1 MDNARK
7 IALPQS
13 AIPCLTAII
22 LSIGQDGFFW
32 PLAIPVFLGVCAA
45 HLGMNLA
52 DDYFDY
58 LKGLPSGEIRSSLVA
73 EGSVRAR
80 MDKCQYILSGA
91 ATEKDLRKAMIL
103 FLGFAALMGLAA
115 VIFQMLTN
123 GPASALAVAAYAFAG
138 LFIGLQYSGAPMRL
152 GYHGLG
158 ELVIGVVFGPLNMMG
173 AAAAVTGAAFRPDLF
188 ILSIGIGC
196 LVTNIVFAHSV
207 MEAAA
212 DKRLGKRTFAH
223 LLGGKTSQITA
234 LAVFT
239 LVPFICLIC
248 NVFLYGWSHWYLLTL
263 VSLPLSVCF
272 LSSTWRFINNLP
284 CDDTPRWWM
293 GPMGNWNEYVKA
305 GVDWFLF
312 RWLMAR
318 NINTFFC
325 LVVIIVFIINSIVK

>member
-103 FLGFAALMGLAA
+103 FLGFAALMGLAV
-115 VIFQMLTN
+115 VIF
-123 GPASALAVAAYAFAG
+123 
-138 LFIGLQYSGAPMRL
+138 
-152 GYHGLG
+152 
-158 ELVIGVVFGPLNMMG
+158 
-173 AAAAVTGAAFRPDLF
+173 
-188 ILSIGIGC
+188 
-196 LVTNIVFAHSV
+196 
-207 MEAAA
+207 
-212 DKRLGKRTFAH
+212 
-223 LLGGKTSQITA
+223 
-234 LAVFT
+234 
-239 LVPFICLIC
+239 
-248 NVFLYGWSHWYLLTL
+248 
-263 VSLPLSVCF
+263 
-272 LSSTWRFINNLP
+272 
-284 CDDTPRWWM
+284 
-293 GPMGNWNEYVKA
+293 
-305 GVDWFLF
+305 
-312 RWLMAR
+312 
-318 NINTFFC
+318 
-325 LVVIIVFIINSIVK
+325 

>member
-1 MDNARK
+1 
-7 IALPQS
+7 
-13 AIPCLTAII
+13 
-22 LSIGQDGFFW
+22 
-32 PLAIPVFLGVCAA
+32 
-45 HLGMNLA
+45 
-52 DDYFDY
+52 
-58 LKGLPSGEIRSSLVA
+58 VA

-103 FLGFAALMGLAA
+103 FLGFAALMGLAV

-173 AAAAVTGAAFRPDLF
+173 AAAAVTGAAFRPDMF

-196 LVTNIVFAHSV
+196 LVTNIVFVHSV

-212 DKRLGKRTFAH
+212 DKQLGKRTFAH

-248 NVFLYGWSHWYLLTL
+248 NVFLYGWSRFRVIRGVVW
-263 VSLPLSVCF
+263 SPPLRDFVTCEQHRPEAYGYSQYYQ
-272 LSSTWRFINNLP
+272 R
-284 CDDTPRWWM
+284 
-293 GPMGNWNEYVKA
+293 GNHLATSILKPA
-305 GVDWFLF
+305 S
-312 RWLMAR
+312 AR
-318 NINTFFC
+318 C
-325 LVVIIVFIINSIVK
+325 RQ

>member
-103 FLGFAALMGLAA
+103 FLGFAALMGLAV

-158 ELVIGVVFGPLNMMG
+158 NQSEVP
-173 AAAAVTGAAFRPDLF
+173 PCLF
-188 ILSIGIGC
+188 
-196 LVTNIVFAHSV
+196 
-207 MEAAA
+207 
-212 DKRLGKRTFAH
+212 
-223 LLGGKTSQITA
+223 LL
-234 LAVFT
+234 
-239 LVPFICLIC
+239 
-248 NVFLYGWSHWYLLTL
+248 
-263 VSLPLSVCF
+263 
-272 LSSTWRFINNLP
+272 
-284 CDDTPRWWM
+284 
-293 GPMGNWNEYVKA
+293 
-305 GVDWFLF
+305 
-312 RWLMAR
+312 
-318 NINTFFC
+318 
-325 LVVIIVFIINSIVK
+325 